1 MRPRTAAPRQ
11 AASALPIWASQL
23 YQPPVKTISGINV
36 SGYFN
41 PSQTDPADFIRN
53 QYNLSDDFNLVREN
67 TTSRSVVPLIRGQVL
82 LRNQF
87 RTSGSYSFTA
97 DVTNDALAS
106 YLLGYVRTFTQ
117 GFGEFKDNLV
127 NTGSLYVQ
135 DDYHVSRRLTL
146 NLGLRWDPFKPWK
159 ETKGPNRAVERQR
172 VRGRYCSQVYINA
185 PPGLLFPGDPGV
197 PELGRQRYL
206 QRTSLRAL
214 ALLTT

>member
-1 MRPRTAAPRQ
+1 MIRG
-11 AASALPIWASQL
+11 
-23 YQPPVKTISGINV
+23 KHTIAFGGS
-36 SGYFN
+36 
-41 PSQTDPADFIRN
+41 
-53 QYNLSDDFNLVREN
+53 
-67 TTSRSVVPLIRGQVL
+67 LIRGQVL

-117 GFGEFKDNLV
+117 GFGEFKDNLI

-159 ETKGPNRAVERQR
+159 ETKGRIEQWSLSAFSAGIR
-172 VRGRYCSQVYINA
+172 SQVYTNA

-197 PELGRQRYL
+197 PEWGANASYANFAPRHWFRLRLDRRRQDQYPRRCRGLPRCAAGRHL
-206 QRTSLRAL
+206 Q
-214 ALLTT
+214 